1 MIKNISTTIIVRE
14 PIGESRYNLS
24 ELLKSDP
31 PISESQEPVSIGI
44 SDDVKKMQRN
54 MEKLFLKQKEK
65 GGIIDLEAEEKK
77 YLVLTNTSQEQEEN
91 KFTELSPTDYQH
103 DEAGLPCAKVVSP
116 PRSPEKT
123 SNNNVDPEE
132 DYSYSYQNYNHHNKK
147 GRGRGGKRGFHRNSQ
162 GSER

>member
-44 SDDVKKMQRN
+44 SDDVKKMQRK